1 MSVRPVIVGVAGGSG
16 SGKSTI
22 VAELVRLLGL
32 GITTVIRHDW
42 YYRDLSH
49 LELDDRTEV
58 NFDHPSSL
66 ETELLVK
73 HVMTLISRCPVDAP
87 SYDFAT
93 HTRSSVT
100 IQLEPS
106 QVLILDGIL
115 ALAHE
120 QLRELMD
127 ICVFVD
133 TDVKKRL
140 ERRLERDSGER
151 GRSPASVT
159 VTAANRNYVNWAR
172 GGNFNPSGRVS
183 IPSVTG
189 DGTGV
194 FGATV
199 TRTFEMVVDPDSSG
213 AAYEVPACPTS

>member
-1 MSVRPVIVGVAGGSG
+1 MSAHLVIVGIAGGSG

-22 VAELVRLLGL
+22 VAELVHLLGP

-49 LELDDRTEV
+49 LEFEDRTEV

-73 HVMTLISRCPVDAP
+73 HVMTLIAGNSVDAP
-87 SYDFAT
+87 SYDFST
-93 HTRSSVT
+93 HTRSSST

-120 QLRELMD
+120 QLRKLMD

-133 TDVKKRL
+133 TDVEKRL
-140 ERRLERDSGER
+140 ERRMERDSGER
-151 GRSPASVT
+151 GRNPASVIQQFEST
-159 VTAANRNYVNWAR
+159 VLPMHHKFVEPSREYAEITIP
-172 GGNFNPSGRVS
+172 GGHQDS
-183 IPSVTG
+183 
-189 DGTGV
+189 
-194 FGATV
+194 ATV
-199 TRTFEMVVDPDSSG
+199 KQLAFRVQELLAERSLS
-213 AAYEVPACPTS
+213 TS

>member
-73 HVMTLISRCPVDAP
+73 HVMTLISGCPVDAP
-87 SYDFAT
+87 SYNFST

-120 QLRELMD
+120 QLRQLMD

-133 TDVKKRL
+133 TDVEKRL

-151 GRSPASVT
+151 GRSSASVIQQFEST
-159 VTAANRNYVNWAR
+159 VLPMHNEFVEPSRAYADIRIS
-172 GGNFNPSGRVS
+172 GGHQNS
-183 IPSVTG
+183 
-189 DGTGV
+189 
-194 FGATV
+194 ATV
-199 TRTFEMVVDPDSSG
+199 KQLAFRVQELLAERTQ
-213 AAYEVPACPTS
+213 

>member
-1 MSVRPVIVGVAGGSG
+1 MSAHLVIVGIAGGSG

-22 VAELVRLLGL
+22 VAELVHLLGP
-32 GITTVIRHDW
+32 GITTVIHHDW

-49 LELDDRTEV
+49 LELEDRTEV

-73 HVMTLISRCPVDAP
+73 HVMTLIAGNSVDAP
-87 SYDFAT
+87 SYDFST
-93 HTRSSVT
+93 HTRSSST

-120 QLRELMD
+120 QLRKLMD

-133 TDVKKRL
+133 TDVEKRL

-151 GRSPASVT
+151 GRNPASVIQQFEST
-159 VTAANRNYVNWAR
+159 VLPMHHKFVEPSREYAEITIP
-172 GGNFNPSGRVS
+172 GGHQDS
-183 IPSVTG
+183 
-189 DGTGV
+189 
-194 FGATV
+194 ATV
-199 TRTFEMVVDPDSSG
+199 KQLAFRVQELLAERSLS
-213 AAYEVPACPTS
+213 TS

>member
-1 MSVRPVIVGVAGGSG
+1 MSAHPVIVGIAGGSG

-22 VAELVRLLGL
+22 VAELVHLLGP
-32 GITTVIRHDW
+32 GITTVIHHDW

-49 LELDDRTEV
+49 LELEDRTEV
-58 NFDHPSSL
+58 NFDHLSSL

-73 HVMTLISRCPVDAP
+73 HVMTLIAGNSVDAP
-87 SYDFAT
+87 SYDFST
-93 HTRSSVT
+93 HTRSSST

-120 QLRELMD
+120 QLRKLMD

-133 TDVKKRL
+133 TDVEKRL

-151 GRSPASVT
+151 GRNPASVIQQFEST
-159 VTAANRNYVNWAR
+159 VLPMHHKFVEPSREYAEITIP
-172 GGNFNPSGRVS
+172 GGHQD
-183 IPSVTG
+183 SVTVKQL
-189 DGTGV
+189 V
-194 FGATV
+194 FRVQELLAERSLSTN
-199 TRTFEMVVDPDSSG
+199 
-213 AAYEVPACPTS
+213 

>member
-1 MSVRPVIVGVAGGSG
+1 MH
-16 SGKSTI
+16 
-22 VAELVRLLGL
+22 LLGP
-32 GITTVIRHDW
+32 GITTVIHHDW

-49 LELDDRTEV
+49 LELEDRTEV

-73 HVMTLISRCPVDAP
+73 HVMTLIAGNSVDAP
-87 SYDFAT
+87 SYDFST
-93 HTRSSVT
+93 HTRSSST

-120 QLRELMD
+120 QLRKLMD

-133 TDVKKRL
+133 TDVEKRL

-151 GRSPASVT
+151 GRNPASVIQQFEST
-159 VTAANRNYVNWAR
+159 VLPMHHKFVEPSREYAEITIP
-172 GGNFNPSGRVS
+172 GGHQDS
-183 IPSVTG
+183 
-189 DGTGV
+189 
-194 FGATV
+194 ATV
-199 TRTFEMVVDPDSSG
+199 KQLAFRVQELLAERSLS
-213 AAYEVPACPTS
+213 TS

>member
-1 MSVRPVIVGVAGGSG
+1 MSAHLVIVGIAGGSG

-22 VAELVRLLGL
+22 VAELVHLLGP

-49 LELDDRTEV
+49 LELEDRTEV

-73 HVMTLISRCPVDAP
+73 HVMTLIAGNSVDAP
-87 SYDFAT
+87 SYDFST
-93 HTRSSVT
+93 HTRSSST

-120 QLRELMD
+120 QLRKLMD

-133 TDVKKRL
+133 TDVEKRL

-151 GRSPASVT
+151 GRNPASVIQQFEST
-159 VTAANRNYVNWAR
+159 VLPMHHKFVEPSRVHADITIS
-172 GGNFNPSGRVS
+172 GGHQES
-183 IPSVTG
+183 
-189 DGTGV
+189 
-194 FGATV
+194 ATV
-199 TRTFEMVVDPDSSG
+199 KQLAFRVQELLAERSLS
-213 AAYEVPACPTS
+213 TS